1 MGAIKSYKDLIIW
14 QKSIDL
20 AVEVY
25 QLSSKFP
32 KEEVYGLTSQIRRA
46 ATSISLNIAE
56 GYGRNTTK
64 NYINS
69 LYIAQGSLQE
79 LESALLLSTRL
90 NFITEQEC
98 EKANSLILEELKMFN
113 SLIHQ
118 LENKINNINLVRE
131 DGVAYS

>member
-1 MGAIKSYKDLIIW
+1 MGNVKSYKDLIIW

-25 QLSSKFP
+25 KLSSAFP

-46 ATSISLNIAE
+46 VASISLNIAE

-69 LYIAQGSLQE
+69 LYIAKGSLQE
-79 LESALLLSTRL
+79 VESALLLSTRL
-90 NFITEQEC
+90 NFTTEDDCQ
-98 EKANSLILEELKMFN
+98 KANSLIVEELKMFN
-113 SLIHQ
+113 SLIHS
-118 LENKINNINLVRE
+118 LENKINNINLVEE
-131 DGVAYS
+131 DGITYS